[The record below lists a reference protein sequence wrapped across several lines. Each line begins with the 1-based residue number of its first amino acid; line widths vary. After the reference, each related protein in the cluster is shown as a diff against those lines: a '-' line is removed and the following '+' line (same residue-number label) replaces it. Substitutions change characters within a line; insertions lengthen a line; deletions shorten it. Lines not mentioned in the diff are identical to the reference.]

1 MDSCYRFPVDASQA
15 GEGNLEITIS
25 ARGHNIPT
33 QVHPQGNARFT
44 VSFVPIEP
52 SDHVISI
59 NFNKESVPGSPF
71 LARIQGDSPH
81 QILVSGPSLTAA
93 GVGKTSYFT
102 MSNVAGS
109 VEDIEVNVEA
119 RPHYKPNPTLLLWS
133 LPIQCNISL
142 SLLSPSLITF
152 ISSSISSTL
161 PTYNLSV
168 YYHTFCYQLSSCS
181 VF

>member
-109 VEDIEVNVEA
+109 VEDIEVNVEVA
-119 RPHYKPNPTLLLWS
+119 TKPEEVSPHLRGGRVENHFGKNPPSSPDRDSNLD
-133 LPIQCNISL
+133 LP
-142 SLLSPSLITF
+142 
-152 ISSSISSTL
+152 
-161 PTYNLSV
+161 V
-168 YYHTFCYQLSSCS
+168 LSSLAQHD
-181 VF
+181 